1 MSHRIHTSC
10 AAAALIALGALV
22 SPVRA
27 AEPASTT
34 PAPAKSAPAKA
45 APAKPAATKTAPAK
59 APTKG
64 DAVSEA
70 TKAPGIYAVF
80 ETTMGNI
87 VCQLDYDKAPV
98 TVANF
103 VGLATGEQ
111 EWTDPKTNV
120 KVKRPFYDGLKFH
133 RCIKG
138 FMVQG
143 GCPLGN
149 GRGNPGYSFPDE
161 FNPALRHDKPGMLSM
176 ANSGPNTNGSQ
187 FFITLAPTPH
197 LNDRHSIFGHVVQ
210 GQDVAAAM
218 AEVPMSGPENST
230 PVTDIVMTKVRIVRT
245 GQAAEAFDWKKE
257 FAKKDQLGA
266 KMDAQKSESDKT
278 QMTALFKKLG
288 VDGSKLQKSED
299 GMQWIVRKP
308 GTGAVPT
315 SGQTIK
321 AHYTGYL
328 LDGTKFDSSVD
339 RGQPFETPIGV
350 GRVIKG
356 WDIAFTQMKVGEK
369 RLLVIPPA
377 LGYGAR
383 GAGGV
388 IPPNAT
394 LVFDVE
400 LLDITK

>member
-1 MSHRIHTSC
+1 MDRSHALR
-10 AAAALIALGALV
+10 AAVLLVALGALA
-22 SPVRA
+22 SPPAHA
-27 AEPASTT
+27 AGPTAT
-34 PAPAKSAPAKA
+34 PPAKKTTT
-45 APAKPAATKTAPAK
+45 KPADKPM
-59 APTKG
+59 G
-64 DAVSEA
+64 DAVSEV
-70 TKAPGIYAVF
+70 TKAPGLYAVF
-80 ETTMGNI
+80 ETTMGTI

-111 EWTDPKTNV
+111 EWTDPHSGQ

-161 FNPALRHDKPGMLSM
+161 FNPSLRFDKPGMLAM

-197 LNDRHSIFGHVVQ
+197 LNDRHAIFGHVVA
-210 GQDVAAAM
+210 GQDVAAKM
-218 AEVPMSGPENST
+218 AEVPMDGPENST
-230 PVTDIVMTKVRIVRT
+230 PVTDIVMNKVRIVRT
-245 GQAAEAFDWKKE
+245 GKAAQAFDWKKE
-257 FAKKDQLGA
+257 FAKKDQLVA
-266 KMDAQKSESDKT
+266 KMQEQKAATEKT
-278 QMTALFKKLG
+278 ELTALCKKLG
-288 VDGSKLQKSED
+288 VDGSKIQKSPD
-299 GMQWIVRKP
+299 GLEWIVRTP
-308 GTGAVPT
+308 GTGAVP
-315 SGQTIK
+315 K
-321 AHYTGYL
+321 
-328 LDGTKFDSSVD
+328 KFDSSVD
-339 RGQPFETPIGV
+339 HGTPFETQIGV

-356 WDIAFTQMKVGEK
+356 WDEAFTQMKVGEK
-369 RLLVIPPA
+369 RVLIIPPD

-383 GAGGV
+383 GAGNGV

-400 LLDITK
+400 LLDIVK